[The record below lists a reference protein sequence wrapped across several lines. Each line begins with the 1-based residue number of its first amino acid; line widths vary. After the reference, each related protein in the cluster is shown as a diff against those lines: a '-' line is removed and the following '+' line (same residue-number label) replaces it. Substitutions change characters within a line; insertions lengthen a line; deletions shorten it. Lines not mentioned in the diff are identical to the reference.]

1 MGGMCVSKF
10 FFFFLYIRTLL
21 FLVIYFPKCLPENPS
36 SLSRSLPEPI
46 LCLCEVRLPWA
57 SVGAA
62 EFLVTSWSGLP
73 VIPVGGGYP
82 ASPEIQIAQ
91 AAPACLLGFPRAG
104 SFPLPPG
111 MCCPRRR
118 RREGAANRQWYSRAW
133 WSLAL
138 QYL

>member
-1 MGGMCVSKF
+1 MCEQVLF
-10 FFFFLYIRTLL
+10 FFFSLYQDPFVFSNL
-21 FLVIYFPKCLPENPS
+21 FPKMS
-36 SLSRSLPEPI
+36 SREPQFPFKVPEPI

-62 EFLVTSWSGLP
+62 DFLVTSWSGLP

-82 ASPEIQIAQ
+82 ASPETQIAQ